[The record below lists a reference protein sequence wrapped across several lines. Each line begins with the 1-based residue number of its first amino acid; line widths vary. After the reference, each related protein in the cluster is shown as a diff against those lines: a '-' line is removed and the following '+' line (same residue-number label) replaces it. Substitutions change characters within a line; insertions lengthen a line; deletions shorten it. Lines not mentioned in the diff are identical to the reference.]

1 MILAFGFIALGVVV
15 MSCVLAIRR
24 FSRDVEAEE
33 ADRVLRAEY
42 EKYSQNTG
50 ES

>member
-15 MSCVLAIRR
+15 VICVLAIRR
-24 FSRDVEAEE
+24 LSRSVEAEE
-33 ADRVLRAEY
+33 ADRILRAEY
-42 EKYSQNTG
+42 EKFSQNTG